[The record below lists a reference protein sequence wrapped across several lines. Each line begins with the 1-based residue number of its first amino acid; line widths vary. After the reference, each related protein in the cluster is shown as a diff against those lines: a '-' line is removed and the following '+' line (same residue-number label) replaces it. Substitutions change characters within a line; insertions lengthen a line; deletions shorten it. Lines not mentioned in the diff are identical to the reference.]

1 MAKKEGV
8 ELKGPQINSFLEP
21 KKPAKKVLSTILFI
35 ILGLLLAVSLILNA
49 TQFLTK
55 EKITQIDIDKLSAR
69 IITLQEDNTKL
80 QEELTKAQSITP
92 TDRGNFKNINE
103 INTAKKELKTLIETI
118 DVESKKTNPDKNI
131 LKTKTEQA
139 LQTIDDLTD
148 KIQKHNTFL
157 NQNNFQELNKELQ
170 IEINELNLKELEET
184 KTMLQLIKSQIP

>member
-35 ILGLLLAVSLILNA
+35 ILGLLLIVSLILNA

-69 IITLQEDNTKL
+69 ITTLQEDNTKL

-157 NQNNFQELNKELQ
+157 NQNSFQELNKELQ
-170 IEINELNLKELEET
+170 IEINELNIKELEET